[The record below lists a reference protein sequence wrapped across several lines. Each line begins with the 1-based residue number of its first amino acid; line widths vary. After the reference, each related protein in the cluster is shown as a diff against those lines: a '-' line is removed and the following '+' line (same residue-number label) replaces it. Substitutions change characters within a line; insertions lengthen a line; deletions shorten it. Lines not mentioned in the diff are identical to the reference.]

1 MAAEIRRR
9 RGVEDSLRKSRVA
22 LVAANKEL
30 EAFSYSV
37 SHDLRA
43 PLRHVSGFV
52 QLLQSNAKGKLD
64 ETGARYL
71 EVIAGAAR
79 KMGELIDDLLS
90 FSRTGRAQM
99 HLETVPLGPLV
110 DECRRELEPEMQGRK
125 IAWTIGE
132 LPDVQADR
140 PLLRQVLANLLG
152 NAVKYSGKREEARIE
167 VSSRREGDEIV
178 VCVRDNG
185 AGFDMKYVDKLFGV
199 FQRLHGEAEF
209 EGTGIGLANVRRIV
223 VRHGGRTWAEGEVD
237 KGAAFYFSLPAK
249 PAGLGKED
257 KP

>member
-9 RGVEDSLRKSRVA
+9 RAVEASLLKSEEA
-22 LVAANKEL
+22 LVAANQEL

-43 PLRHVSGFV
+43 PLRHVAGFV
-52 QLLQSNAKGKLD
+52 QLLQANAKGKLD

-99 HLETVPLGPLV
+99 HLETVTLGPLV
-110 DECRRELEPEMQGRK
+110 DECRRELEPETKGRR
-125 IAWTIGE
+125 IEWVIGD
-132 LPDVQADR
+132 LPEVQADR

-152 NAVKYSGKREEARIE
+152 NAVKYSGKRAEARIE
-167 VSSRREGDEIV
+167 VSARRESGETRV
-178 VCVRDNG
+178 TVRDNG
-185 AGFDMKYVDKLFGV
+185 AGFDMQYVDKLFGV
-199 FQRLHGEAEF
+199 FQRLHSETEF
-209 EGTGIGLANVRRIV
+209 EGTGIGLANVRRII
-223 VRHGGRTWAEGEVD
+223 VRHGGRAWAEGAVD
-237 KGAAFYFSLPAK
+237 QGAAFHFTLPDPPARADKEK
-249 PAGLGKED
+249 PS
-257 KP
+257 